1 MERTLVLLKPDA
13 VQRNVA
19 GKIISRIEDRGL
31 KIVGIKM
38 IHMDQSLAG
47 KHYGVHQGK
56 PFFEGLV
63 NFITSSPIIAIAVEG
78 LNAVEVVRNTM
89 GTTDPAKAQLG
100 TIRGDMGLDIGRN
113 LVHGSD
119 SISNAETELS
129 LFFDKQELIDY
140 KRNVDP
146 WIIEEKD

>member
-13 VQRNVA
+13 IQRNVA
-19 GKIISRIEDRGL
+19 GKIISRIEGRGL

-38 IHMDQSLAG
+38 VHMDQSLAG
-47 KHYGVHQGK
+47 RHYGVHQGK

-89 GTTDPAKAQLG
+89 GATDPAKAQPG
-100 TIRGDMGLDIGRN
+100 TVRGDMGLDIGRN

-119 SISNAETELS
+119 SISNAQTELS

-146 WIIEEKD
+146 WIIEQKD